1 MEAKLSSY
9 NNPSE
14 DATMYLNIE
23 FANKKTKSSPVTASK
38 NPKWNQ

>member
-1 MEAKLSSY
+1 MEAKLSSF

-14 DATMYLNIE
+14 SASMYLNIDLG
-23 FANKKTKSSPVTASK
+23 NKKQKTVPVTASK